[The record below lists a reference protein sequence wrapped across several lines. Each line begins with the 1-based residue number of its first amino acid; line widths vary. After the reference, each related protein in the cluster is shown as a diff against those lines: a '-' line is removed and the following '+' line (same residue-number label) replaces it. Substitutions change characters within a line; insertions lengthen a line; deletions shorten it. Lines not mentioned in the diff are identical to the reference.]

1 MEGAKKMYRTEHE
14 LFTQYDAHKKTFES
28 MLKQRSE
35 IQLFFSEH
43 KFSSITFIGCGS
55 SYSLS
60 KSVALSV
67 KIRLHTQTNVF
78 AAGDLLINFDM
89 YKDMLKDTILVS
101 TSRSGST
108 SEVVKCLEL
117 AKETL
122 GIACVSIC
130 ASKDSD
136 IAKLADLNIELPW
149 AFDESVCQTRCVTNL
164 YIANLVMIA
173 ILSNDNHLLAEIDSA
188 ITQGSEFINKNAPLM
203 KAIVNDND
211 WDKVVIL
218 ADAELEGIAEEGA
231 LAFNEISQ
239 LHSHYYHVLDVRH
252 GPMVLANKNTLVIIV
267 LCSSEQTYQS
277 QLVNEFVNKGSI
289 VLVLSNQDKNNWG
302 SNYHVKLDPL
312 CNSPV
317 AGIPFIFVPQ
327 SLSFYK
333 ALSTGIN
340 PDAPDGLSPW
350 IKL

>member
-1 MEGAKKMYRTEHE
+1 MYITELE
-14 LFTQYDAHKKTFES
+14 LFAQYDALQKTYES
-28 MLKQRSE
+28 MLKRKSE
-35 IQLFFSEH
+35 IQQFFSNR
-43 KFSSITFIGCGS
+43 KFRGITFIGCGS

-60 KSVALSV
+60 KSAALSA
-67 KIRLHTQTNVF
+67 KMRLNTQANVF
-78 AAGDLLINFDM
+78 AAGDLLINFDT
-89 YKDMLKDTILVS
+89 YKDILKDTILVS
-101 TSRSGST
+101 ASRSGNT
-108 SEVVKCLEL
+108 SEVVKCFEL

-130 ASKDSD
+130 ASQNSD
-136 IAKLADLNIELPW
+136 IAKFADLNIVLPW

-164 YIANLVMIA
+164 YMANLVMVA
-173 ILSNDNHLLAEIDSA
+173 ILSNDNDMLAEIEGVIA
-188 ITQGSEFINKNAPLM
+188 RGNEFIKKNTPLM
-203 KAIVNDND
+203 KAVVNDND

-239 LHSHYYHVLDVRH
+239 LHSNYYHVLDVRH
-252 GPMVLANKNTLVIIV
+252 GPMVLVDENTLVIIV
-267 LCSSEQTYQS
+267 LCSIEQSYQA
-277 QLVNEFVNKGSI
+277 QLVNEFVNKGAT
-289 VLVLSNQDKNNWG
+289 VLALSNQEENTWG
-302 SNYHVKLDPL
+302 SKYHVKLDPL

-327 SLSFYK
+327 SLSLYK
-333 ALSTGIN
+333 AISTGVN